1 MADVTCPLCVED
13 LDALLADKQLPSELA
28 GIFEEPA
35 RMVELSDGYEV
46 ELTEAEAQVE
56 FPGFGGYPVTAVSE
70 PLRTALGSR
79 RLGDCGGGSDCRSYR
94 CSRRHRSGRALGS
107 CRSAS

>member
-13 LDALLADKQLPSELA
+13 LDALLADEQLPSELA

-46 ELTEAEAQVE
+46 ELTEAEAQALLTYATSHE
-56 FPGFGGYPVTAVSE
+56 MRHLERDLRQELAGFE
-70 PLRTALGSR
+70 R
-79 RLGDCGGGSDCRSYR
+79 RKREGDQKP
-94 CSRRHRSGRALGS
+94 
-107 CRSAS
+107 